1 MVYNGYN
8 GYKLKHLKQIGGLR
22 WWQTKT
28 SQTHG
33 VFPTIRGDPKNG
45 WFLIMEKNPI
55 KMDYFHPTPRF
66 FMEVV
71 SSPFRIRWP
80 LRSPTAKMMPA
91 MPKRLQ
97 TRHGEWWRPR
107 ADRFFSR
114 AITPKSGPKING
126 SNWVFVHPYNWS
138 YGPLVISGRG
148 PTLNKG
154 WWTAY
159 SMGLVDLGLVR
170 HEMQNNLQM

>member
-1 MVYNGYN
+1 MGWKID
-8 GYKLKHLKQIGGLR
+8 GK
-22 WWQTKT
+22 
-28 SQTHG
+28 
-33 VFPTIRGDPKNG
+33 PTIFGNIQ
-45 WFLIMEKNPI
+45 LQ
-55 KMDYFHPTPRF
+55 RF
-66 FMEVV
+66 FHGSRLV
-71 SSPFRIRWP
+71 SFSDP
-80 LRSPTAKMMPA
+80 LAAQVPNGKDDASDAQKATNSA
-91 MPKRLQ
+91 
-97 TRHGEWWRPR
+97 WWMVKPR

-170 HEMQNNLQM
+170 HEMQNDLQM